1 MSPSWL
7 AFLLICGVLIAAFFF
22 LFLPTQRSRSKAN
35 RSIERHPTSPIF
47 RDDERYWVGGFF
59 YNNPD
64 DPEMF
69 VPKRY
74 GLGWTVNFGHPWGK
88 VFLIGTLL
96 LPLVLLILNFLAT
109 GGAPAGCH
117 TFGCH
122 P

>member
-1 MSPSWL
+1 MNSPWL
-7 AFLLICGVLIAAFFF
+7 AFLLICGVLIAGFFF
-22 LFLPTQRSRSKAN
+22 LFLPTQRSRIKAN
-35 RSIERHPTSPIF
+35 RSTERHPTSPIF
-47 RDDERYWVGGFF
+47 RDDDRYWVGGFF
-59 YNNPD
+59 YKNPD

-74 GLGWTVNFGHPWGK
+74 GLGWTVNLGHPWGK

-96 LPLVLLILNFLAT
+96 LPLVILILNFLAT
-109 GGAPAGCH
+109 GGAPVGCH